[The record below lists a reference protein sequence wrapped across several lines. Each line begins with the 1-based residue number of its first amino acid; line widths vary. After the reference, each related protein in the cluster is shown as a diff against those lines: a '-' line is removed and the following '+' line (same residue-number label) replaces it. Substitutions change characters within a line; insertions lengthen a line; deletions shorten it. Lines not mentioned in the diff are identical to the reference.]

1 MDDLTKKGS
10 LRLHWVEDHMPV
22 LMDIRKRFI
31 DEQPLAGLKIGMALH
46 TEAKTGMLAVTLA
59 DAGAKIRLASCNPL
73 STDDS
78 VACAL
83 REEYGLDV
91 YAKKWE
97 TEQEYYNNLNT
108 VLNMAPDFI
117 IDDGADLISMV
128 HTSRKDVLS
137 NVKAANEETTTGVQR
152 LRAMA
157 ADGVL
162 KFPVLD
168 VNDAK
173 MKFLFDNRYG
183 TGQSAFDGWMN
194 ATNLIVAGKRLVVA
208 GYGWCGKGVAMRAK
222 GLGATVIVTDVV
234 AGYGWCGKGV
244 AMRAKGL
251 GATVIVTEVDP
262 IKAIEAKM
270 DGFEVMP
277 MVDAAKVAD
286 IIITV
291 TGCKD
296 VVSAEALAVVK
307 DGCVMGNV
315 GHFDNEISKSAL
327 DSMSESK
334 QRVRDFIDE
343 YRMRDGRKL
352 YLIAE
357 GRLMNLAAGQGHPA
371 EIMDMSFAT
380 QALGLVHMV
389 RNHEDMEC
397 GVHAVP
403 AAIDSEIAR
412 IKLKSMGVSID
423 TLTAEQISYMTG
435 WEEGT

>member
-10 LRLHWVEDHMPV
+10 LRLHWAADHMPV
-22 LMDIRKRFI
+22 LMAIRKRFI
-31 DEQPLAGLKIGMALH
+31 EEKPLAGIKVGMALH

-59 DAGAKIRLASCNPL
+59 DAGAQIRLASCNPL

-78 VACAL
+78 VALAL

-97 TEQEYYNNLNT
+97 TEQEYYTNLNT
-108 VLNMAPDFI
+108 VLNMAPDYI
-117 IDDGADLISMV
+117 IDDGADLIAMA
-128 HTSRKDVLS
+128 HTSRKDVLP
-137 NVKAANEETTTGVQR
+137 NIKAANEETTTGVQR
-152 LRAMA
+152 LKAMA
-157 ADGVL
+157 CDGAL
-162 KFPVLD
+162 RFPVLD

-173 MKFLFDNRYG
+173 MKFMFDNRYG

-222 GLGATVIVTDVV
+222 GLGAS
-234 AGYGWCGKGV
+234 
-244 AMRAKGL
+244 
-251 GATVIVTEVDP
+251 VIVTEVDP

-277 MVDAAKVAD
+277 MVQAARVAD

-296 VVSAEALAVVK
+296 VVSSEVLKVVK

-315 GHFDNEISKSAL
+315 GHFDNEISKTAL
-327 DSMSESK
+327 ESMCVSK
-334 QRVRDFIDE
+334 ERVRDFIDE
-343 YRMRDGRKL
+343 YRMPDGRKL

-380 QALGLVHMV
+380 QALGLIYMV
-389 RNHEDMEC
+389 ENYDKLDV

-403 AAIDSEIAR
+403 SSIDEDIAR
-412 IKLKSMGVSID
+412 IKLASMGVEID
-423 TLTAEQISYMTG
+423 VLTEEQVSYITG

>member
-1 MDDLTKKGS
+1 MDDLAKKGS

-97 TEQEYYNNLNT
+97 TEKEYYNNLNT

-222 GLGATVIVTDVV
+222 GLGAS
-234 AGYGWCGKGV
+234 
-244 AMRAKGL
+244 
-251 GATVIVTEVDP
+251 VIVTEVDP

-277 MVDAAKVAD
+277 MVDAARLAD

-296 VVSAEALAVVK
+296 VVSEEALAVVK

-315 GHFDNEISKSAL
+315 GHFDNEISKTAL

-334 QRVRDFIDE
+334 TRVRDFIDE

-412 IKLKSMGVSID
+412 IKLRSMGVSID
-423 TLTAEQISYMTG
+423 TLTAEQISYMSG

>member
-1 MDDLTKKGS
+1 MDDLSKKGS
-10 LRLHWVEDHMPV
+10 LRLHWAEDHMPV
-22 LMDIRKRFI
+22 LMDIRKRFV
-31 DEQPLAGLKIGMALH
+31 DEQPLAGLKVGMALH

-78 VACAL
+78 VAVAL

-97 TEQEYYNNLNT
+97 TEKEYYNNLNT

-128 HTSRKDVLS
+128 HTSRKDVLPG
-137 NVKAANEETTTGVQR
+137 VKAANEETTTGVQR

-157 ADGVL
+157 KDEVL

-173 MKFLFDNRYG
+173 MKFMFDNRYG
-183 TGQSAFDGWMN
+183 TGQSAFDGWMT

-222 GLGATVIVTDVV
+222 GLGAS
-234 AGYGWCGKGV
+234 
-244 AMRAKGL
+244 
-251 GATVIVTEVDP
+251 VIVTEVDP

-277 MVDAAKVAD
+277 MVDAARIAD
-286 IIITV
+286 IVITV

-296 VVSAEALAVVK
+296 VVSTEALKAMK

-315 GHFDNEISKSAL
+315 GHFDNEISKTAL
-327 DSMSESK
+327 DVMSVSK
-334 QRVRDFIDE
+334 ERVRDFIDE
-343 YRMRDGRKL
+343 YRMQDGRKL
-352 YLIAE
+352 YFIAE

-389 RNHEDMEC
+389 RNFEKMDNS
-397 GVHAVP
+397 VHAVP
-403 AAIDSEIAR
+403 AEIDSEIAS
-412 IKLKSMGVSID
+412 IKLRSMGVGID
-423 TLTAEQISYMTG
+423 TLTAEQISYMSG

>member
-1 MDDLTKKGS
+1 MDDLLKQGS
-10 LRLHWVEDHMPV
+10 LRLHWAEAHMPV
-22 LMDIRKRFI
+22 LKDIRKRFI

-59 DAGAKIRLASCNPL
+59 DAGAKVRLASCNPL

-78 VACAL
+78 VALAL
-83 REEYGLDV
+83 REEFGLEV

-97 TEQEYYNNLNT
+97 SQDEYYNNLNQ
-108 VLNMAPDFI
+108 VLDMTPDFI
-117 IDDGADLISMV
+117 IDDGADLIAMA
-128 HTSRKDVLS
+128 HTTRKEKLS
-137 NVKAANEETTTGVQR
+137 NIKAANEETTTGVVR

-157 ADGVL
+157 ADKAL

-173 MKFLFDNRYG
+173 MKFMFDNRYG
-183 TGQSAFDGWMN
+183 TGQSAFDGFMN

-222 GLGATVIVTDVV
+222 GLGAS
-234 AGYGWCGKGV
+234 
-244 AMRAKGL
+244 
-251 GATVIVTEVDP
+251 VIVTEVDP

-270 DGFEVMP
+270 DGFEVMR
-277 MVDAAKVAD
+277 MVDAVRIAD

-296 VVSAEALAVVK
+296 IVSAEHIAVMK
-307 DGCVMGNV
+307 DGCIMGNV
-315 GHFDNEISKSAL
+315 GHFDNEINKTAL
-327 DSMSESK
+327 DEASVSCE
-334 QRVRDFIDE
+334 RVRDFIDE
-343 YRMRDGRKL
+343 YRTKDGRSL

-371 EIMDMSFAT
+371 EIMDMSFST
-380 QALGLVHMV
+380 QALGIVHMTQ
-389 RNHEDMEC
+389 HYQDMEC
-397 GVHAVP
+397 EVYNVP
-403 AAIDSEIAR
+403 HEIDSEIAML
-412 IKLKSMGVSID
+412 KLSSMGVSID
-423 TLTAEQISYMTG
+423 TLTDAQIKYITG

>member
-1 MDDLTKKGS
+1 MDDLVKQGS
-10 LRLHWVEDHMPV
+10 LRLHWAEAHMPV
-22 LMDIRKRFI
+22 LMDIRKRFV
-31 DEQPLAGLKIGMALH
+31 DEQPLAGLKVGMALH

-59 DAGAKIRLASCNPL
+59 DAGAKVKLASCNPL

-78 VACAL
+78 VAAAL
-83 REEYGLDV
+83 RDEYGLDV

-97 TEQEYYNNLNT
+97 TEAEYYKSLNT

-117 IDDGADLISMV
+117 IDDGADLIAMV
-128 HTSRKDVLS
+128 HTSRKDVLR

-152 LRAMA
+152 LKAMA
-157 ADGVL
+157 RDRAL

-173 MKFLFDNRYG
+173 MKFMFDNRYG
-183 TGQSAFDGWMN
+183 TGQSAFDGWMT

-222 GLGATVIVTDVV
+222 GLGAS
-234 AGYGWCGKGV
+234 
-244 AMRAKGL
+244 
-251 GATVIVTEVDP
+251 VIVTEVDP

-277 MVDAAKVAD
+277 MAKAAPLAD
-286 IIITV
+286 MIITV

-296 VVSAEALAVVK
+296 IVSGDVLAVVK

-315 GHFDNEISKSAL
+315 GHFDNEISKRDL
-327 DSMSESK
+327 EEMSVSK
-334 QRVRDFIDE
+334 TRVRDFIDE
-343 YRMRDGRKL
+343 YRTADGRSL

-380 QALGLVHMV
+380 QALGLVYMV
-389 RNHEDMEC
+389 NNYDRMDNE
-397 GVHAVP
+397 VRAVP
-403 AAIDSEIAR
+403 EEIDTEIAR
-412 IKLKSMGVSID
+412 IKLRSMGVEID
-423 TLTAEQISYMTG
+423 SLTDEQVSYVSG

>member
-1 MDDLTKKGS
+1 MDEMLKRGS
-10 LRLHWVEDHMPV
+10 LRLHWAESHMPV
-22 LMDIRKRFI
+22 LKDVRKRFI

-78 VACAL
+78 VALAL
-83 REEYGLDV
+83 REEYGLEV

-97 TEQEYYNNLNT
+97 SSEEYYRNLNS
-108 VLNMAPDFI
+108 VLDMSPDFI
-117 IDDGADLISMV
+117 IDDGADLIAMV
-128 HTSRKDVLS
+128 HTSRKEKLS
-137 NVKAANEETTTGVQR
+137 NVKAANEETTTGVVR

-157 ADGVL
+157 ADGAL

-173 MKFLFDNRYG
+173 MKFMFDNRYG

-222 GLGATVIVTDVV
+222 GLGAS
-234 AGYGWCGKGV
+234 
-244 AMRAKGL
+244 
-251 GATVIVTEVDP
+251 VIVTEVDP

-270 DGFEVMP
+270 DGFEVMR
-277 MVDAAKVAD
+277 MLDAVRIAD

-296 VVSAEALAVVK
+296 IIAAEHIAAMK
-307 DGCVMGNV
+307 DGCIMGNV
-315 GHFDNEISKSAL
+315 GHFDNEISKPAL
-327 DSMSESK
+327 QEASVSCE
-334 QRVRDFIDE
+334 RVRDFIDE
-343 YRMRDGRKL
+343 YRMKDGRCL

-371 EIMDMSFAT
+371 EIMDMSFST
-380 QALGLVHMV
+380 QALGIVHMS
-389 RNHEDMEC
+389 RHYGEMENK
-397 GVHAVP
+397 VYAVP
-403 AAIDSEIAR
+403 HEIDAEIAS
-412 IKLKSMGVSID
+412 IKLRSMGVEID
-423 TLTAEQISYMTG
+423 ELTETQVKYITG

>member
-1 MDDLTKKGS
+1 MDDLLKKGS
-10 LRLHWVEDHMPV
+10 LRLHWAESHMPV
-22 LMDIRKRFI
+22 LKDVRKRFI

-78 VACAL
+78 VALAL
-83 REEYGLDV
+83 REEYGLEV

-97 TEQEYYNNLNT
+97 SSEEYYRNLNN
-108 VLNMAPDFI
+108 VLDMTPDFI
-117 IDDGADLISMV
+117 IDDGADLIAMV
-128 HTSRKDVLS
+128 HTSRKEKLS
-137 NVKAANEETTTGVQR
+137 NVKAANEETTTGVVR

-157 ADGVL
+157 NDGAL

-173 MKFLFDNRYG
+173 MKFMFDNRYG

-222 GLGATVIVTDVV
+222 GLGAS
-234 AGYGWCGKGV
+234 
-244 AMRAKGL
+244 
-251 GATVIVTEVDP
+251 VIVTEVDP

-270 DGFEVMP
+270 DGFEVMR
-277 MVDAAKVAD
+277 MIDAVKIAD

-296 VVSAEALAVVK
+296 IIAAEHIAAMK
-307 DGCVMGNV
+307 DGCIMGNV
-315 GHFDNEISKSAL
+315 GHFDNEISKPAL
-327 DSMSESK
+327 QEASVSCE
-334 QRVRDFIDE
+334 RVRDFIDE
-343 YRMRDGRKL
+343 YRMKDGRSL

-371 EIMDMSFAT
+371 EIMDMSFST
-380 QALGLVHMV
+380 QALGIVHMSQ
-389 RNHEDMEC
+389 HYKEMENK
-397 GVHAVP
+397 VYAVP
-403 AAIDSEIAR
+403 HEIDAEIAS
-412 IKLKSMGVSID
+412 IKLRSMGVEID
-423 TLTAEQISYMTG
+423 ELTDVQVKYITG